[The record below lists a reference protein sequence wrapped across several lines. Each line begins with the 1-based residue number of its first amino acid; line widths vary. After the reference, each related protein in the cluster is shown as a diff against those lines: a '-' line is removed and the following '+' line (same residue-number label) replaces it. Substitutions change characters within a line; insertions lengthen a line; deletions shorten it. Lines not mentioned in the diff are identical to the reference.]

1 MDELCEPMM
10 AAAPA
15 GGMLQTLFGVGKGSG
30 AAMMMFILGVLGVA
44 ICLYFRGVL
53 RKYMVKEQK
62 GAASGNIPLQKL
74 P

>member
-1 MDELCEPMM
+1 
-10 AAAPA
+10 
-15 GGMLQTLFGVGKGSG
+15 
-30 AAMMMFILGVLGVA
+30 MMMFILGVLGVA